1 MLLDVYKVKRVTGI
15 KNGLKGYYERKFL
28 DLNLKVVETIHH
40 FGGCFLG
47 LC

>member
-1 MLLDVYKVKRVTGI
+1 MLLDVYKVNRVTGI
-15 KNGLKGYYERKFL
+15 KNGFRGYYERKFVE
-28 DLNLKVVETIHH
+28 LNPKVVETVHH